1 MTAMNRN
8 FLILLLAAISLIA
21 VAMGM
26 AGYSQ
31 GLTLGSA
38 IIVIIIELFVYFIVS
53 MLTNP
58 RAAISMAF
66 GSAVVYLVLR
76 WICSFLGGISA
87 NVDGAVDPAMA
98 LGVSVHPLTVVI
110 QVAILLCAGPYIL
123 AVMIPELVGAGQAAT
138 LRGDQLQTAG
148 GAQARAGG
156 LEMTPTGGFIQVF
169 SFEELASMM
178 KKSHGLEGFV
188 IYSNEGLVVWKELPV
203 QVQLDTLVAK
213 VSAEANYLGQLM
225 QDNGLAKVRRLML
238 ESREHYLF
246 ATTLNQNFGILLLF
260 SGRSA
265 PEEIFSRIGVLAKS
279 TREYLQW
286 KYPSLA
292 VSASAARDKVAMDF
306 GA

>member
-1 MTAMNRN
+1 TAMNRN
-8 FLILLLAAISLIA
+8 YLILLLALVGMIA

-26 AGYSQ
+26 AGFGQ
-31 GLTLGSA
+31 QFATGPAVL
-38 IIVIIIELFVYFIVS
+38 VIIIEFVIYFVVAMI
-53 MLTNP
+53 TNP
-58 RAAISMAF
+58 RATVGMAF
-66 GSAVVYLVLR
+66 GTAVVYILLR
-76 WICSFLGGISA
+76 WICSFLGGIFA
-87 NVDGAVDPAMA
+87 NANGATDPMTA
-98 LGVSVHPLTVVI
+98 LAVSIHPLTVAL
-110 QVAILLCAGPYIL
+110 QVAMLLSAGPYLL
-123 AVMIPELVGAGQAAT
+123 ALAIPELIGTGQAAS
-138 LRGDQLQTAG
+138 LRGDQLQTGA
-148 GAQARAGG
+148 GAQTKLTA
-156 LEMTPTGGFIQVF
+156 LDMSPTGGFIQVF

-213 VSAEANYLGQLM
+213 ISAEATHLGQLM
-225 QDNGLAKVRRLML
+225 QDNGLSKVRRLML

-292 VSASAARDKVAMDF
+292 ISASAARDKVALDF

>member
-8 FLILLLAAISLIA
+8 YLILLLALVGLIA

-26 AGYSQ
+26 AG
-31 GLTLGSA
+31 LGQQVGA
-38 IIVIIIELFVYFIVS
+38 GMGMLVIVVIIEFIVYLVVS
-53 MLTNP
+53 MITNP
-58 RAAISMAF
+58 RANFGMAL
-66 GSAVVYLVLR
+66 GTAVVYLLLR

-87 NVDGAVDPAMA
+87 NANGTMDPLAA
-98 LGVSVHPLTVVI
+98 LAIAVHPLTVVL
-110 QVAILLCAGPYIL
+110 QVAILLSAGPYIL
-123 AVMIPELVGAGQAAT
+123 ALTIPELVGTGPAAT
-138 LRGDQLQTAG
+138 LRGDQLQAASA
-148 GAQARAGG
+148 AQAKQGG
-156 LEMTPTGGFIQVF
+156 LEMSPTGGFIQVF

-213 VSAEANYLGQLM
+213 ISAEANQLGQLM
-225 QDNGLAKVRRLML
+225 QDNGLSKVRRLML

-246 ATTLNQNFGILLLF
+246 ATTLNQNFGVMLLF

-286 KYPSLA
+286 KYPALA
-292 VSASAARDKVAMDF
+292 ISGASARDKAALDF
-306 GA
+306 